1 MPPFFTYF
9 LFCSAHIPISAAALA
24 PHLWSDA
31 GEGLCR
37 RPISHA
43 IRPSMVDWNN
53 SDMIEIFIYVIQT
66 LLNQTS
72 AAISIIA
79 LCIA

>member
-31 GEGLCR
+31 GE
-37 RPISHA
+37 
-43 IRPSMVDWNN
+43 
-53 SDMIEIFIYVIQT
+53 
-66 LLNQTS
+66 LN
-72 AAISIIA
+72 
-79 LCIA
+79 